1 MYQDGTTTA
10 PDAEPTPDT
19 VVFDLGNVLIR
30 WDPAPAF
37 HGVLDPDDVPAFL
50 DEIDFA
56 AWNHQ
61 QDAGRSWD
69 EAVRELTA
77 RHPHHADVIAA
88 YVPNFLD
95 TLEEM
100 PDTVAVLEELQEVG
114 VRLLALTNWSAELF
128 AVARKEFA
136 FLDLFEGIVVSG
148 EERVAKPDPRVFEIL
163 LERYHVEGA
172 RALFVD
178 DSAANV
184 AAARQAGLRGVVF
197 TDAVAL
203 REQLR
208 AARVVEPRT

>member
-1 MYQDGTTTA
+1 VDEDGTTAA
-10 PDAEPTPDT
+10 PDAQQTPET

-56 AWNHQ
+56 AWNHE

-95 TLEEM
+95 TLQEM
-100 PDTVAVLEELQEVG
+100 PDTVALLGELQEAG

-136 FLDLFEGIVVSG
+136 FLDLFDGIVVSG

-163 LERYHVEGA
+163 LERYGVDGA

-178 DSAANV
+178 DSPANV

-197 TDAVAL
+197 TDVAAFRDEL
-203 REQLR
+203 Q
-208 AARVVEPRT
+208 AAGLIQPRT